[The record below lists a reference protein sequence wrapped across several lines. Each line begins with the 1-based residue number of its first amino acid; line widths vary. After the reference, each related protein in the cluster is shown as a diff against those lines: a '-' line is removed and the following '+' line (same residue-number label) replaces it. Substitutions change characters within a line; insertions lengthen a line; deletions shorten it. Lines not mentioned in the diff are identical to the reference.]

1 MKEYNYIYI
10 ITNTLDG
17 KIYIGQHISNKLNDN
32 YFGSGLHIKRA
43 IKKYGKENFTKEIL
57 AYTDTQDS
65 LNWLEKYYIRKYKA
79 QNPEIGYN
87 LTAGGDG
94 GYIPKTEDGKKRISE
109 KHKGRHHNEETKQK
123 MRKPKIKCKWLTP
136 TGEIIEMTTF
146 NVNRWHSDWIK
157 IK

>member
-1 MKEYNYIYI
+1 M
-10 ITNTLDG
+10 
-17 KIYIGQHISNKLNDN
+17 
-32 YFGSGLHIKRA
+32 GSGLHIKRA
-43 IKKYGKENFTKEIL
+43 IKKYGKENFTKEML

-109 KHKGRHHNEETKQK
+109 KHKGKHHSEETKIK
-123 MRKPKIKCKWLTP
+123 MRIPKPKYKWLTP
-136 TGEIIEMTTF
+136 TGEIKIMDVG
-146 NVNRWHSDWIK
+146 NAKLHHPDWIK